1 MNKPDWLDD
10 IVWVASTV
18 AITVAATLMLTDN
31 AHAGGITYE
40 TRPRQQTE
48 DYPAD
53 SFNAWKLHLG
63 YSAAIGTLTY
73 AALPDLHWA
82 AQGAICLLPGHIRE
96 NSRQHEPGNRYSER
110 DMIVNAIGCAA
121 GIALTHQVKVR
132 FAPGWVGL
140 GIKF

>member
-1 MNKPDWLDD
+1 MNKPDWFDD
-10 IVWVASTV
+10 IVWIVSTIG
-18 AITVAATLMLTDN
+18 ITVAATLMLTDN
-31 AHAGGITYE
+31 AHASGVTYE
-40 TRPRQQTE
+40 PRPRTQAE

-63 YSAAIGTLTY
+63 YSAAIGAVTY

-96 NSRQHEPGNRYSER
+96 NSRQHEAGNRYSER
-110 DMIVNAIGCAA
+110 DMIVNAVGCAA

-132 FAPGWVGL
+132 FAPNWVGF
-140 GIKF
+140 GFKF